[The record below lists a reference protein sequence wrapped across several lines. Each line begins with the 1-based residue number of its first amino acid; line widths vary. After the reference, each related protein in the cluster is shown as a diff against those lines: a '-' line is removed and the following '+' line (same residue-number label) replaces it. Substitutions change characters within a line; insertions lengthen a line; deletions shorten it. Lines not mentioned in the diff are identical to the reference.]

1 MQFPLAFLLEGSV
14 SWNVPLICA
23 IIGAVLLG
31 TGILGN
37 GVKVKEI
44 ELPKLDTPSRV
55 IAGVVGGV
63 LLGISIWL
71 VIVPST
77 PKTSANDN
85 PIPLPIKSSCRT
97 PPSINNPNKQTP
109 LNIVFANVGTIPLKV
124 FWIDLKGNKAQP
136 FDLVAGASQP
146 ETSYE
151 GHQWVIEDVD
161 GKCVSTFKVLDH
173 AATVNVSAG
182 TD

>member
-1 MQFPLAFLLEGSV
+1 MQIPLAFLLEGSV

-37 GVKVKEI
+37 GVRVKEI

-55 IAGVVGGV
+55 IAGVVGAV

-77 PKTSANDN
+77 SKTSDN
-85 PIPLPIKSSCRT
+85 SIWLPIKSSCRT
-97 PPSINNPNKQTP
+97 PPSTNNPNKQTP
-109 LNIVFANVGTIPLKV
+109 LNIVFVNVGTIPLKV
-124 FWIDLKGNKAQP
+124 FWNDLNGNKTQP
-136 FDLVAGASQP
+136 FGLVAGGTQP
-146 ETSYE
+146 EISYE

-173 AATVNVSAG
+173 DATVNVSG
-182 TD
+182 N